1 MREGQEFQEWDADWT
16 QEQDDRLRAALGAL
30 RHDVDGA
37 GIPDVRF
44 VMRRAG
50 RQRHRAVAGI
60 AAGAAAVLGLSWLGY
75 QSLDDGTTT
84 APPAG
89 TSTPTTERDDATE
102 LPTDQPEGTEAP
114 TDEPSGTQG
123 AALVAREDLVL
134 AESGGPPLD
143 LFVPPTLWES
153 AAFTDGAA
161 TSAGVGEFESTSLVG
176 CDTDDVMWG
185 AGDEGTFG
193 VMGIWSGGS
202 AFAAQRV
209 RVLDSA
215 DAAAAYVNDLDA
227 ALASC
232 TAPAEADNITLE
244 VQPLELPGAHRITT
258 TFEDG
263 TDPITNFYY
272 VVQHDGTPEAAS
284 TFRLTDWSEDATDA
298 EAVAE
303 FERLAA
309 LVTDK

>member
-89 TSTPTTERDDATE
+89 TSTPT
-102 LPTDQPEGTEAP
+102 TDQPEGTEAP

-244 VQPLELPGAHRITT
+244 VQPLVLPGAHRITT